1 MWQLEDDVCDIL
13 RRLCVMRDSPHPRR
27 GWERAVAAI
36 GKQLKRQPTVP
47 SKVGGGHWTEEE
59 LDKGVFSPKQRCP
72 FEECLWRGEVAEE
85 ILDHVAEAHYSLEV
99 KEAVQALGAV
109 AFKAALH
116 TVFNAAV
123 SWSCKQEAPVVS
135 VAQDRRA
142 LRVFQES
149 VVHAE
154 LQGLVCFCCGC
165 VHPHL
170 PGEARQKISWKPA
183 WKPVPGKEHVLE
195 TFLGLGRLERCA
207 IPHRV
212 REAALV
218 GKERLSEVK
227 VGN

>member
-1 MWQLEDDVCDIL
+1 MQGECGSAVEDDVCDIL
-13 RRLCVMRDSPHPRR
+13 RRLYVMRDSPHPRR

-142 LRVFQES
+142 LRIFQGGACRITGFGVFLLRLCAS
-149 VVHAE
+149 A
-154 LQGLVCFCCGC
+154 FTWR
-165 VHPHL
+165 
-170 PGEARQKISWKPA
+170 GEAENKLEASWEASA
-183 WKPVPGKEHVLE
+183 WEGARAGDFFGVGSTGTLRHPTPG
-195 TFLGLGRLERCA
+195 
-207 IPHRV
+207 
-212 REAALV
+212 
-218 GKERLSEVK
+218 S
-227 VGN
+227 